1 MYIITREKKGGSIA
15 ELKRNNKQS
24 LFIFRIDNDA
34 EARRFNS
41 GHVAETLEKLFQIID
56 LVVKNDMWKR
66 I

>member
-1 MYIITREKKGGSIA
+1 MYFITKEKRSGSIG

-24 LFIFRIDNDA
+24 LFIFQIDNDA

-41 GHVAETLEKLFQIID
+41 GYVAETLEKLFQIID